1 MTRARLKVVEGG
13 DDNRNKEPADDRR
26 LVEAARR
33 GDEDAFAVL
42 VERYASG
49 MHRVVARVL
58 SDDAEA
64 WDVVQMAWLRA
75 WQSLDRYDSR
85 WRFSTWVYRIASNL
99 AIDVLR
105 ARSSRE
111 RAHVRAGESW
121 SRPASIASR
130 PAALAAEGEVER
142 VLRELVAG
150 LTPQQ
155 RAAFVLREV
164 EGLETTE
171 VADILGCSATT
182 VRNHIFQARRT
193 LRATMKQS
201 YPEFLAGT
209 RRD

>member
-1 MTRARLKVVEGG
+1 MTRARLRVVEGG
-13 DDNRNKEPADDRR
+13 DDNRDQRPADDRQ
-26 LVEAARR
+26 LVQAARR
-33 GDEDAFAVL
+33 GDEDAFTAL

-75 WQSLDRYDSR
+75 WQSLDRYDPR

-105 ARSSRE
+105 ARGSRE
-111 RAHVRAGESW
+111 RAHMRAGESW
-121 SRPASIASR
+121 SRPTSVASR

-164 EGLETTE
+164 EGLETSE

-193 LRATMKQS
+193 LRGAVKRD

-209 RRD
+209 GRE

>member
-1 MTRARLKVVEGG
+1 MTRARLSVVESGG
-13 DDNRNKEPADDRR
+13 DNRDDRPADDRR
-26 LVEAARR
+26 LVDAARR
-33 GDEDAFAVL
+33 GDEDAFAAL
-42 VERYASG
+42 VERHASG

-75 WQSLDRYDSR
+75 WQSLGRYDSH

-105 ARSSRE
+105 ARGSRE
-111 RAHVRAGESW
+111 RAHVRAGEAW
-121 SRPASIASR
+121 LRPASVASR
-130 PAALAAEGEVER
+130 PAALAAEGEVEH

-164 EGLETTE
+164 EGMETAE
-171 VADILGCSATT
+171 VADILGCTATT
-182 VRNHIFQARRT
+182 VRNHVFQARRT
-193 LRATMKQS
+193 LRGAMEQR
-201 YPEFLAGT
+201 YPEFLPRT
-209 RRD
+209 MRE